1 MSVDIQRRYSFS
13 GESTPPDRASRGPDA
28 VCRFADVG
36 LVDRI
41 NAVPANLFRAAPP
54 SSFFRPGHAT
64 CPNIARYHSKRP
76 FMGEGFTP
84 EAVMASR
91 VTEQVGSPHCL
102 ACSDEMRLTMI
113 IPPFG
118 SPHGLKVYTCP
129 KCGRSES
136 YLTTAPS
143 KAA

>member
-1 MSVDIQRRYSFS
+1 MPFADLPMWACQLNQRRSSLFV
-13 GESTPPDRASRGPDA
+13 PRGTSVLILSPW
-28 VCRFADVG
+28 
-36 LVDRI
+36 
-41 NAVPANLFRAAPP
+41 
-54 SSFFRPGHAT
+54 HAT
-64 CPNIARYHSKRP
+64 LSQHSALP
-76 FMGEGFTP
+76 FQAAFYGGRVHCP

-136 YLTTAPS
+136 YLTTAPP

>member
-1 MSVDIQRRYSFS
+1 VSQHSALPFQ
-13 GESTPPDRASRGPDA
+13 
-28 VCRFADVG
+28 
-36 LVDRI
+36 
-41 NAVPANLFRAAPP
+41 AA
-54 SSFFRPGHAT
+54 FYG
-64 CPNIARYHSKRP
+64 
-76 FMGEGFTP
+76 GVTP

-129 KCGRSES
+129 TCGHSES
-136 YLTTAPS
+136 YLTTAPP
-143 KAA
+143 KAN

>member
-1 MSVDIQRRYSFS
+1 
-13 GESTPPDRASRGPDA
+13 
-28 VCRFADVG
+28 
-36 LVDRI
+36 
-41 NAVPANLFRAAPP
+41 
-54 SSFFRPGHAT
+54 
-64 CPNIARYHSKRP
+64 
-76 FMGEGFTP
+76 MGEGFTP
-84 EAVMASR
+84 EAVMSSR